1 MNLGPCAICRK
12 NIFFNQGGKVDLKKK
27 INKNNAEIWQIS
39 KNRNFFH
46 IDCNNCKSSIF
57 AMSLACPYPFIGQ
70 VFYMV
75 LQTPTDLI
83 KEDLIKIT
91 DNNQISADE
100 ALEIIKNL

>member
-46 IDCNNCKSSIF
+46 ID
-57 AMSLACPYPFIGQ
+57 LP
-70 VFYMV
+70 
-75 LQTPTDLI
+75 LI
-83 KEDLIKIT
+83 
-91 DNNQISADE
+91 
-100 ALEIIKNL
+100 